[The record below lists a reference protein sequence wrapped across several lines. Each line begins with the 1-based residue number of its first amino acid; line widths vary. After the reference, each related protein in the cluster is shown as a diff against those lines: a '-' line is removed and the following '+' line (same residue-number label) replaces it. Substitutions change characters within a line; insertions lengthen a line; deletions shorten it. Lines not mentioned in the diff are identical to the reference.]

1 MFKTKDSITG
11 MNKTDLRTRVLLGK
25 SLSRLTI
32 EKTYYYTVDF
42 GESIEVSILELST
55 ESNSWRLPNS

>member
-11 MNKTDLRTRVLLGK
+11 MNKTDLRTRVLLLGK

-42 GESIEVSILELST
+42 SESTAGELST
-55 ESNSWRLPNS
+55 ESNS